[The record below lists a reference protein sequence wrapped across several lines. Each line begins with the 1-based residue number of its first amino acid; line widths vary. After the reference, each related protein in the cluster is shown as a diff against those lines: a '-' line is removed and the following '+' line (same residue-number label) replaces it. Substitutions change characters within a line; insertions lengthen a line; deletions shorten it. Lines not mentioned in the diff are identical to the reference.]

1 MESILSRVSEGNIVL
16 LGMGI
21 FFLWALVSHPEIEF
35 TYYRSA
41 KPLPNQ
47 RFARVVFHV
56 AGIVLILL
64 GLWGLWIDWHVG
76 R

>member
-1 MESILSRVSEGNIVL
+1 MGSVLSRFSERNIVK
-16 LGMGI
+16 LGIGI
-21 FFLWALVSHPEIEF
+21 FCLWGVLSHPEIEF

-41 KPLPNQ
+41 KPFPHQ

-56 AGIVLILL
+56 VGIVLILG